1 MKLENMK
8 ERQTN
13 LENIVPKAAE
23 SKYGIDNI
31 WREKDWWKILVHTFK
46 IPNNLHK
53 INTQK

>member
-31 WREKDWWKILVHTFK
+31 
-46 IPNNLHK
+46 
-53 INTQK
+53 